1 MFIRIVRRPVGEA
14 PEWVRDAWFGLLLPT
29 KRGSPRSW
37 PVTGVLSGQASVF
50 ARIRDRMQ
58 GRTRR
63 LTGYAVNA
71 KAAVDLLAETHPAAA
86 QWWRENAPWLLT
98 GDRYFLFDIECCE
111 PVDGPSP
118 ADGLPDWPRAFWR
131 ACPAS
136 TGWIA
141 LLWTIATLV
150 RVAHVM
156 IFPGEEMRPVSSILY
171 LSGTPVFAAFLAIWV
186 MRLRGAA
193 LPLVSALT
201 SLDLAWSC
209 ITFALAFVLPGAGR
223 DPWFVSGLYFVI
235 IAVLIGRGLA
245 GLTSRKRRA
254 AAIVLVIGSYVGSAA
269 LLTTDGAFWRV
280 SAVVRPMFG
289 QADPADA
296 EDNVP
301 PAIDADLLWRAQD
314 ALVRKEISN
323 LRPRTATMMNV
334 YAVAVAGSG
343 VQALF
348 SREAHEA
355 LRVAAVHFGDGDRGG
370 AMLSNGAVDFMQTPL
385 ATRDNIAAIAR
396 GIGDKADH
404 RRDLLFLYLTSHGS
418 RTAELMSAL
427 PGYQTVQPI
436 SSVSTAEALHASGV
450 ARRVIVISACFAASW
465 IPALADDNTIVIT
478 AAAKDRTSF
487 GCDDSR
493 RMTLFGET
501 FLGSLA
507 IKGISLHDAF
517 EDAKRKI
524 SLEETRQNITAS
536 LPQAFVGRNM
546 QALWMRNPQ
555 GTSARQP

>member
-1 MFIRIVRRPVGEA
+1 MFIRIVSRPVGEA

-29 KRGSPRSW
+29 KRGSPRGW
-37 PVTGVLSGQASVF
+37 PVTGVLSGRANVF
-50 ARIRDRMQ
+50 ARIRDRIL

-71 KAAVDLLAETHPAAA
+71 KAAVDLLAETHPEAAR
-86 QWWRENAPWLLT
+86 WWRENAPRLLS
-98 GDRYFLFDIECCE
+98 GNRHFLFDIDCCE
-111 PVDGPSP
+111 PVEGPS
-118 ADGLPDWPRAFWR
+118 AGDDLPHWPRAFWR

-150 RVAHVM
+150 HIAHVM

-171 LSGTPVFAAFLAIWV
+171 LSGTPIFAAFLAVWV

-193 LPLVSALT
+193 LPLVSALM
-201 SLDLAWSC
+201 SLDLARTC

-223 DPWFVSGLYFVI
+223 DLWFVAGVYFVI

-245 GLTSRKRRA
+245 GLTSRKRQA
-254 AAIVLVIGSYVGSAA
+254 AAILLVIGAYAGSAS
-269 LLTTDGAFWRV
+269 LLATDDAFWRI
-280 SAVVRPMFG
+280 SAVMRPMFG
-289 QADPADA
+289 QPDPAA
-296 EDNVP
+296 TEDVEP

-314 ALVRKEISN
+314 ALVRKEVSA
-323 LRPRTATMMNV
+323 LRPRNAASLNV
-334 YAVAVAGSG
+334 YAMAVAGSG

-370 AMLSNGAVDFMQTPL
+370 AMLSNGAADFMQTPL

-396 GIGDKADH
+396 GIGEKADH

-436 SSVSTAEALHASGV
+436 SSVSTAEALQKSGV
-450 ARRVIVISACFAASW
+450 TRRVIVISACFAASW
-465 IPALADDNTIVIT
+465 IPALANDDTIVIT

-517 EDAKRKI
+517 DDAKRKI
-524 SLEETRQNITAS
+524 SLEETRQEITPS
-536 LPQAFVGRNM
+536 LPQAYVGRNM
-546 QALWMRNPQ
+546 EAIWLSNLPRPP
-555 GTSARQP
+555 TRR

>member
-1 MFIRIVRRPVGEA
+1 MVFIRIVRRPVGEA
-14 PEWVRDAWFGLLLPT
+14 PEWVRDAWFGLMLPT
-29 KRGSPRSW
+29 MRGSPRSW
-37 PVTGVLSGQASVF
+37 PVSGVLSGRANVF
-50 ARIRDRMQ
+50 ERIRDRIQ

-71 KAAVDLLAETHPAAA
+71 KAAVDLLAANHPAAA
-86 QWWRENAPWLLT
+86 QWWRERAPKLLT
-98 GDRYFLFDIECCE
+98 GNRHFLFDIDCCE
-111 PVDGPSP
+111 PVEESLP
-118 ADGLPDWPRAFWR
+118 ADDLPDWPREFWR

-150 RVAHVM
+150 RIAHVM
-156 IFPGEEMRPVSSILY
+156 IFPGEEMRPVTSVLY
-171 LSGTPVFAAFLAIWV
+171 LSGMPVFAGFLAAWV
-186 MRLRGAA
+186 RRLRAA
-193 LPLVSALT
+193 RLTLVSALV
-201 SLDLAWSC
+201 SLDLVMSC
-209 ITFALAFVLPGAGR
+209 IALALAFILPNSWHYLWYAA
-223 DPWFVSGLYFVI
+223 GLYFLV
-235 IAVLIGRGLA
+235 IAVLIGRGLS

-254 AAIVLVIGSYVGSAA
+254 AAILVVIAA
-269 LLTTDGAFWRV
+269 NFGAASLQTMDDAFWLV
-280 SAVVRPMFG
+280 SAVARPLFG
-289 QADPADA
+289 QPA
-296 EDNVP
+296 P
-301 PAIDADLLWRAQD
+301 PAQDDTAPPTIDADLLWRAQP
-314 ALVRKEISN
+314 ALVRKEIAA
-323 LRPRTATMMNV
+323 LRPRTAATMNV
-334 YAVAVAGSG
+334 YAMAVAGSG

-355 LRVAAVHFGDGDRGG
+355 LRVAALHFGDGDRGG
-370 AMLSNGAVDFMQTPL
+370 ALLSNGAADFMQAPL

-404 RRDLLFLYLTSHGS
+404 RRDLIFLYLTSHGS

-427 PGYQTVQPI
+427 PNYQTVQSI
-436 SSVSTAEALHASGV
+436 SSASTAEALHESGV
-450 ARRVIVISACFAASW
+450 TRRVIVVSACFAASW
-465 IPALADDNTIVIT
+465 MPALANDDTIIIT

-517 EDAKRKI
+517 EGAKRKI
-524 SLEETRQNITAS
+524 SLEEIRQNITPS

-546 QALWMRNPQ
+546 DSLWLGNLPRTP
-555 GTSARQP
+555 TP